1 MRLLLDTQALL
12 WWINDNPK
20 LNQVKRELIADP
32 RNTVLVSAVSFW
44 EIAIKHRIGKMED
57 TGSGVMSSVRASRIE
72 IVQIEPSHLEQLERF
87 VPLSGHKD
95 PFDHLILAQA
105 IERKAVLVTSD
116 GALRSYGIRCL

>member
-1 MRLLLDTQALL
+1 MRLLLDTQSLL
-12 WWINDNPK
+12 WWVNDDPK

-32 RNTVLVSAVSFW
+32 GNTILVSVVSFW

-57 TGSGVMSSVRASRIE
+57 TGSGVMRVIRDSRFE
-72 IVQIEPSHLEQLERF
+72 IVPIEPSHLEQLEEL

-105 IERKAVLVTSD
+105 IERRAVLVTSD
-116 GALRSYGIRCL
+116 RALRSYEVRCL